1 MKRSFSKQK
10 TVSSKIPISK
20 KNSNKNGLIMS
31 FQNKGKIRISSK
43 NKNDS
48 INKETFDGSGLETQA
63 FAYNQDSLNNSKTT
77 LNKNISLGKID
88 NKLIVFSSS
97 LQKEFDDRNK
107 YQNFPKSQIKKM
119 KDFYAGNNS
128 NNEEGENNIDE
139 QDLEKEGTNRI
150 DYRYYPEIPGIV
162 TNKEEKYFWLAT
174 YDKLMKKSKI
184 IKILEYYTDNLSKK
198 ESENF
203 NNEQNKEIKENK
215 NNKYN
220 FKEKSMIMQGYEI
233 YFIEKFN
240 KPFIRP
246 KKEGNI
252 FIKLYLLNIEQ
263 INKIF
268 SYINRLEY
276 KQYLNMNNLDILS
289 QKNFFKIINNSNKTI
304 YNYST
309 IFFLG
314 TFMNINIYLF
324 SYIDNFNNSRTYK
337 SQLNINDLPSS
348 NKLAKLIKIL
358 LINFPDFS
366 KKYFIDYLLK
376 PIQNNSLLDYNNL
389 ELLKQKILEI
399 NDLLISNKKKSLEL
413 NKRNN
418 NSINS
423 VIRNE
428 VRKIPTNTISS
439 QYTPDEFN
447 NFSYSNNSILNHIK
461 KNRVND
467 INDNKRNSP
476 FFLNSLTNDIDNKL
490 QKPKKKNILNIN
502 KKIQSI
508 NTINNNKLCKFN
520 STRNYHSNIYFK
532 YFNNKIKNTK
542 LETLKN
548 KIELLSKSISNTTLF
563 FPKKNIAINDN
574 TNKTYLRNNNI
585 NNNININNNSINN
598 NKTNDKN
605 NNKYFTNKIFK
616 NKKIIN
622 IKKFLE
628 NKENLNI
635 LNSNYINKNYFDR
648 NINKTFLYEDTNKP
662 IKSSKIYIN
671 NNPFYLTTTNNINN
685 NYKPLSKN
693 SKIKKPVKV
702 LSTVRKIINQKVNN
716 ISANS
721 SSINIKFSD
730 FNSNSPVII
739 DKNNKCNYQR
749 NSNLKQINCFKYII
763 KNNNNYHNNTRYVT
777 PTKKKFHNY
786 YNLIKKYNIILIFII
801 I

>member
-48 INKETFDGSGLETQA
+48 TNKETFDGSGLETQA

-119 KDFYAGNNS
+119 KDFYTGNNS

-203 NNEQNKEIKENK
+203 NNEQNNEIKENK

-324 SYIDNFNNSRTYK
+324 SYIDNLNNSRTYK

-490 QKPKKKNILNIN
+490 QKPKKKNILNIT
-502 KKIQSI
+502 KKIQNI

-749 NSNLKQINCFKYII
+749 NSNLKQINCFKYIS
-763 KNNNNYHNNTRYVT
+763 KTNNNYHNNTRYVT

-786 YNLIKKYNIILIFII
+786 YN
-801 I
+801 